1 MLKKLNTA
9 LRLLVVGLLIY
20 PLPLAYATEV
30 TVNEGFEDSTYEAG
44 ITISLHTGSSA
55 PFIYTSETNQYGTTG
70 NSLGLYSGEHKFDFS
85 DDISVYE
92 VSFRASAVN
101 NAWSIEWHF
110 KDGTSETTNHAA
122 QSNSNLP
129 TMYEDIYKS
138 YTDYNAVEGN
148 TDKFIDYF
156 IIDLSDLSLVDT
168 MYWQYDD
175 AVSTGSFATTT
186 TTTLV
191 SGIGDPSNLSVSAN
205 LHSGDITIDWDGATG
220 YQYDAERYAVAF
232 SNDNFQSMN
241 YAVSTGNVGSETAL
255 NTEYTFTKT
264 YLDSDFDAGDTI
276 YFKIRAD
283 NDTDSQYSNWTA
295 VASYTIQD
303 VAAGVTN
310 LTIENTEYQGLK
322 FTWTNPGT
330 GWSSPTSYKIE
341 YSDGDNTWNYDD
353 DDVYSQDIT
362 DASLTTY
369 NLESI
374 AAGTYW
380 FSFYACTQNG
390 SWCHGNQ
397 GTSPVQITVNA
408 NTPTTT
414 IPPSLGPPMNPVVT
428 QEYNVGVKVDWDVPN
443 SGNQTAE
450 SYELYYRTSAE
461 DEIKVDGITET
472 EYTIPYGNIPNGD
485 YTFSIRAYDSDNSIF
500 SGYSTEPT
508 LTVFNQKAQD
518 DWEAAE
524 AARKAE
530 EARIAAEKAEQERL
544 AELQRQRDKNLAETG
559 YSETDA
565 ERSAREQ
572 REYEEEQ
579 ARLKAL
585 EDERIR
591 NADETGYY
599 ETNSERADRE
609 QREYEEEQARLAEL
623 ERQRVSNQ
631 ADTGYYETDAERSE
645 RERLEVEEAAKKA
658 IEAATKSSTDD
669 GEGDGEPLS
678 KEDQDKL
685 DKLVDTIIDLKKT
698 LKPIEVPIEPVIEI
712 KEIIVVV
719 TTTTTSTTTT
729 TIPIIEDF
737 ADEEVQDG
745 QVETDTLDS
754 KEGDKE
760 IQPTDLSDEEVEVLV
775 EAAEEAIT
783 EVVEVEELTEVFED
797 KAIEIIEEE
806 ELETLSKEEVEAY
819 EEAVEEAVAEV
830 VAELDTE
837 EKVEV
842 VKEVAKVSVQNLG
855 NADTTTKAVVKA
867 VVKEVTKVETVAELD
882 EEEKQAVGEVLGFS
896 EETAA
901 QDVEIIAE
909 AAAKEENIATAV
921 DEYVER
927 AIANENV
934 EDFTLADVVTEV
946 QIEAFISDPVGA
958 IIDVDLENIDFA
970 TIGQDMTQDQ
980 RQKSKE
986 VVVPV
991 IIASQIVAQAG
1002 ALISRRPF

>member
-1 MLKKLNTA
+1 
-9 LRLLVVGLLIY
+9 
-20 PLPLAYATEV
+20 
-30 TVNEGFEDSTYEAG
+30 
-44 ITISLHTGSSA
+44 
-55 PFIYTSETNQYGTTG
+55 
-70 NSLGLYSGEHKFDFS
+70 
-85 DDISVYE
+85 
-92 VSFRASAVN
+92 
-101 NAWSIEWHF
+101 
-110 KDGTSETTNHAA
+110 
-122 QSNSNLP
+122 
-129 TMYEDIYKS
+129 
-138 YTDYNAVEGN
+138 
-148 TDKFIDYF
+148 
-156 IIDLSDLSLVDT
+156 
-168 MYWQYDD
+168 
-175 AVSTGSFATTT
+175 
-186 TTTLV
+186 
-191 SGIGDPSNLSVSAN
+191 
-205 LHSGDITIDWDGATG
+205 
-220 YQYDAERYAVAF
+220 
-232 SNDNFQSMN
+232 
-241 YAVSTGNVGSETAL
+241 
-255 NTEYTFTKT
+255 
-264 YLDSDFDAGDTI
+264 
-276 YFKIRAD
+276 
-283 NDTDSQYSNWTA
+283 
-295 VASYTIQD
+295 
-303 VAAGVTN
+303 
-310 LTIENTEYQGLK
+310 
-322 FTWTNPGT
+322 
-330 GWSSPTSYKIE
+330 
-341 YSDGDNTWNYDD
+341 
-353 DDVYSQDIT
+353 
-362 DASLTTY
+362 
-369 NLESI
+369 
-374 AAGTYW
+374 
-380 FSFYACTQNG
+380 
-390 SWCHGNQ
+390 
-397 GTSPVQITVNA
+397 
-408 NTPTTT
+408 
-414 IPPSLGPPMNPVVT
+414 MNPVVT
-428 QEYNVGVKVDWDVPN
+428 QEYNVGVKVDWDEPN

-461 DEIKVDGITET
+461 NEISVTGITET
-472 EYTIPYGNIPNGD
+472 EYTIPYGSIPNGD
-485 YTFSIRAYDSDNSIF
+485 YTFSIRAFDSDNSIY

-524 AARKAE
+524 KARKAE

-585 EDERIR
+585 EEERIR
-591 NADETGYY
+591 NSAETGYY
-599 ETNSERADRE
+599 ETNQERADRE

-623 ERQRVSNQ
+623 ERQRVKNE
-631 ADTGYYETDAERSE
+631 AETGYYETDAERSE
-645 RERLEVEEAAKKA
+645 RERLEIEEAAKQA

-669 GEGDGEPLS
+669 GKSDGEPLS

-685 DKLVDTIIDLKKT
+685 DLLVDTIIDLKKT
-698 LKPIEVPIEPVIEI
+698 LDPEEFAVEEEVFEI
-712 KEIIVVV
+712 KEIVVV
-719 TTTTTSTTTT
+719 TTTTTTTTT

-737 ADEEVQDG
+737 ADEEDESEFI
-745 QVETDTLDS
+745 ETDPLDS
-754 KEGDKE
+754 EEGDKE

-806 ELETLSKEEVEAY
+806 ELETLSEEEVEAY

-927 AIANENV
+927 AIANEDV

-1002 ALISRRPF
+1002 ALITRRPF

>member
-20 PLPLAYATEV
+20 PFPIAIAQEV
-30 TVNEGFEDSTYEAG
+30 TVNEGFSDGDFDGFFTVTRENGNSHN
-44 ITISLHTGSSA
+44 TIYAENS
-55 PFIYTSETNQYGTTG
+55 NYGTQG
-70 NSLGLYSGEHKFDFS
+70 NFLSICHQVHSGCNHEYTFEFDE
-85 DDISVYE
+85 DYDVYE
-92 VSFRASAVN
+92 VGFEVGAVN
-101 NAWSIEWHF
+101 AAYSVTWHYS
-110 KDGTSETTNHAA
+110 DNTTETENKSA
-122 QSNSNLP
+122 QSYGNNGAD
-129 TMYEDIYKS
+129 MYDTFYKS
-138 YTDYNAVEGN
+138 FTDYNAVEEN
-148 TDKFIDYF
+148 TDKFITKF
-156 IIDLSDLSLVDT
+156 VIDLHDWSSFDD
-168 MYWQYDD
+168 MYFQYDD
-175 AVSTGSFATTT
+175 GLTQ
-186 TTTLV
+186 
-191 SGIGDPSNLSVSAN
+191 GIGAPTGLDTTQN
-205 LHSGDITIDWDGATG
+205 LHSGAVGVTWTAPTG
-220 YQYDAERYAVAF
+220 YTNTPERYAIAF
-232 SNDNFQSMN
+232 SDDNFQN
-241 YAVSTGNVGSETAL
+241 TNFAVATSTGSGDTA
-255 NTEYTFTKT
+255 YTFSKQ
-264 YLDSDFDAGDTI
+264 YLLSTFTDLEVGDTL
-276 YFKIRAD
+276 YFKVRSD
-283 NDTDSQYSNWTA
+283 DDTNSLYSSWTD
-295 VASYTIQD
+295 VVSYTIPD
-303 VAAGVTN
+303 VASGVSTLTANQDNQYTGVTF
-310 LTIENTEYQGLK
+310 Y
-322 FTWTNPGT
+322 WTQPNT
-330 GWSSPTSYKIE
+330 GWATQTSYKLA
-341 YSDGDNTWNYDD
+341 YKDSDDTEFTYVNDISADATNYTWTEVLED
-353 DDVYSQDIT
+353 
-362 DASLTTY
+362 TY
-369 NLESI
+369 EFYI
-374 AAGTYW
+374 
-380 FSFYACTQNG
+380 YACTQNG
-390 SWCHGNQ
+390 SWCHGPQN
-397 GTSPVQITVNA
+397 GPITVQIAAT
-408 NTPTTT
+408 TPTTTTTT

-428 QEYNVGVKVDWDVPN
+428 QEYNVGVKVDWDEPN
-443 SGNQTAE
+443 TGNQTAD

-461 DEIKVDGITET
+461 NEISVTGITET
-472 EYTIPYGNIPNGD
+472 EYTIPYGSIPNGD

-544 AELQRQRDKNLAETG
+544 AELQRQRDKNLSETG

-579 ARLKAL
+579 ARLKAI
-585 EDERIR
+585 EEEK
-591 NADETGYY
+591 NANYNETGYY
-599 ETNSERADRE
+599 ETNQERADRE
-609 QREYEEEQARLAEL
+609 QKEYEEEQARLAEL
-623 ERQRVSNQ
+623 ERQRVKNE
-631 ADTGYYETDAERSE
+631 AETGYYETDAERSE
-645 RERLEVEEAAKKA
+645 RERLEIEEAAKQA

-669 GEGDGEPLS
+669 DDGDGTPLS

-685 DKLVDTIIDLKKT
+685 DVLVDTIIDLKKT

-745 QVETDTLDS
+745 QVETDPLDS
-754 KEGDKE
+754 EEGDKE

-806 ELETLSKEEVEAY
+806 ELETLSEEEVEAY

-927 AIANENV
+927 AIANEDV

>member
-20 PLPLAYATEV
+20 PLPIAIAQEV
-30 TVNEGFEDSTYEAG
+30 TVNEDFSDSTYQAG
-44 ITISLHTGSSA
+44 LTISGGNSNA
-55 PFIYTSETNQYGTTG
+55 FIYTNENNQYGTTG
-70 NSLGLYSGEHKFDFS
+70 NSLGISSGTYSFEFS
-85 DDISVYE
+85 SDIDVYE
-92 VSFRASAVN
+92 VGFIVGAVN
-101 NAWSIEWHF
+101 YAWSIKWYYA
-110 KDGTSETTNHAA
+110 DGTSETVSKNA
-122 QSNSNLP
+122 QSNSNLS
-129 TMYEDIYKS
+129 TMYETIYKS
-138 YTDYNAVEGN
+138 YTDYNAVDGN
-148 TDKFIDYF
+148 TDKFITKF
-156 IIDLSDLSLVDT
+156 EVILSDLSLLDT
-168 MYWQYDD
+168 LYWQYDD
-175 AVSTGSFATTT
+175 STATGSFATTT

-205 LHSGDITIDWDGATG
+205 LHSGDISIDWDGATG
-220 YQYDAERYAVAF
+220 YQYDAERYAIAF

-241 YAVSTGNVGSETAL
+241 YAVATGNVGSANAL

-264 YLDSDFDAGDTI
+264 YLDSEFDAGDTI

-295 VASYTIQD
+295 VASYTILD

-353 DDVYSQDIT
+353 DDVYSQNIS

-374 AAGTYW
+374 TAGTYW

-408 NTPTTT
+408 TTPTTT
-414 IPPSLGPPMNPVVT
+414 TTIVYTLGPPMNPVVT
-428 QEYNVGVKVDWDVPN
+428 QEYNVGVKVDWDAPN
-443 SGNQTAE
+443 TGNGTVS
-450 SYELYYRTSAE
+450 SYELYYRTDAE
-461 DEIKVDGITET
+461 NETVINNITET
-472 EYTIPYGNIPNGD
+472 EYTIPYANIPNGT
-485 YTFSIRAYDSDNSIF
+485 YEFSIRAIDSNNSIN

-508 LTVFNQKAQD
+508 LNVFNQKAQD
-518 DWEAAE
+518 DADAAAAE

-530 EARIAAEKAEQERL
+530 EERIAKEKAEAE

-572 REYEEEQ
+572 KEYEEEQ

-585 EDERIR
+585 EEERIR
-591 NADETGYY
+591 NSDETGYY

-623 ERQRVSNQ
+623 ERQRISNE
-631 ADTGYYETDAERSE
+631 ADTGIYETDAERSE
-645 RERLEVEEAAKKA
+645 RERLEIEEAARKA
-658 IEAATKSSTDD
+658 TIAATKATTD
-669 GEGDGEPLS
+669 GEGDGEPLT
-678 KEDQDKL
+678 KDEQDKL
-685 DKLVDTIIDLKKT
+685 DLLVDTIIDLKKT
-698 LKPIEVPIEPVIEI
+698 LDPEQYAVEEEVFEI
-712 KEIIVVV
+712 KEIVVV
-719 TTTTTSTTTT
+719 TTTTTTTTT

-737 ADEEVQDG
+737 ADEEDKSEPI
-745 QVETDTLDS
+745 ETDPLDS
-754 KEGDKE
+754 GEGDEE
-760 IQPTDLSDEEVEVLV
+760 IQLTAEEVEILV
-775 EAAEEAIT
+775 EEVEEAIT
-783 EVVEVEELTEVFED
+783 EVVDTEELEEVFESQD
-797 KAIEIIEEE
+797 IEIIEEKELE
-806 ELETLSKEEVEAY
+806 ELSEEEAEAY
-819 EEAVEEAVAEV
+819 VEAVEEAVAEV
-830 VAELDTE
+830 VAELETE
-837 EKVEV
+837 ELVEV
-842 VKEVAKVSVQNLG
+842 VEQVATADVQNLAT
-855 NADTTTKAVVKA
+855 ADTQTKAVVKA
-867 VVKEVTKVETVAELD
+867 VVQEVTKVETVAELN
-882 EEEKQAVGEVLGFS
+882 EEEKEVVGELLGFS
-896 EETAA
+896 EESAA
-901 QDVEIIAE
+901 DDVELIAE
-909 AAAKEENIATAV
+909 AASKEENIATAV
-921 DEYVER
+921 EEYVER
-927 AIANENV
+927 AIDNADVEN
-934 EDFTLADVVTEV
+934 FTLADVVTEV

-958 IIDVDLENIDFA
+958 IIDVDLESIDFA

>member
-1 MLKKLNTA
+1 MLKKFNTL

-20 PLPLAYATEV
+20 PFPIAIAQEV
-30 TVNEGFEDSTYEAG
+30 TVNEGFDDTDWGDYFTVKRENGNSH
-44 ITISLHTGSSA
+44 SNVHTENS
-55 PFIYTSETNQYGTTG
+55 NYGTQG
-70 NSLGLYSGEHKFDFS
+70 QFLSLCHQIGGGCTHEYTFEFS
-85 DDISVYE
+85 TDYDIYE
-92 VSFRASAVN
+92 VGFEVGAVN
-101 NAWSIEWHF
+101 QAYSVTWHYS
-110 KDGTSETTNHAA
+110 DNTTETENKSA
-122 QSNSNLP
+122 QAFGNGGS
-129 TMYEDIYKS
+129 TMFDTFYKS
-138 YTDYNAVEGN
+138 FTDYNAVAEN
-148 TDKFIDYF
+148 TDKFITKF
-156 IIDLSDLSLVDT
+156 VIDLHDWSSFDD
-168 MYWQYDD
+168 MYFQYDD
-175 AVSTGSFATTT
+175 GLTQ
-186 TTTLV
+186 
-191 SGIGDPSNLSVSAN
+191 GIGAPTGLDTTQN
-205 LHSGDITIDWDGATG
+205 LHSGAVGVTWTAPTG
-220 YQYDAERYAVAF
+220 YTNTPERYAIAF
-232 SNDNFQSMN
+232 SDDNFQN
-241 YAVSTGNVGSETAL
+241 TNFAVATSTGSGDTA
-255 NTEYTFTKT
+255 YTFSKQ
-264 YLDSDFDAGDTI
+264 YLLSTFTDLEVGDTL
-276 YFKIRAD
+276 YFKVRSD
-283 NDTDSQYSNWTA
+283 DDTNSLYSSWTD
-295 VASYTIQD
+295 VVSYTIPD
-303 VAAGVTN
+303 VASGVSTLTANQDNQYTGVTF
-310 LTIENTEYQGLK
+310 Y
-322 FTWTNPGT
+322 WTQPNT
-330 GWSSPTSYKIE
+330 GWATQTSYKLA
-341 YSDGDNTWNYDD
+341 YKDSDDTEFTYVNDISADATNYTWTEVLED
-353 DDVYSQDIT
+353 
-362 DASLTTY
+362 TY
-369 NLESI
+369 EFYI
-374 AAGTYW
+374 
-380 FSFYACTQNG
+380 YACTQNG
-390 SWCHGNQ
+390 SWCHGPQN
-397 GTSPVQITVNA
+397 GPITVQIAAT
-408 NTPTTT
+408 TPTTTTTT

-428 QEYNVGVKVDWDVPN
+428 QEYNVGVKVDWDEPN
-443 SGNQTAE
+443 TGNQTAD

-461 DEIKVDGITET
+461 NEISVTGITET
-472 EYTIPYGNIPNGD
+472 EYTIPYGSIPNGD

-544 AELQRQRDKNLAETG
+544 AELQRQRDKNLSETG

-579 ARLKAL
+579 ARLKAI
-585 EDERIR
+585 EEEK
-591 NADETGYY
+591 NANYNETGYY
-599 ETNSERADRE
+599 ETNQERADRE
-609 QREYEEEQARLAEL
+609 QKEYEEEQARLAEL
-623 ERQRVSNQ
+623 ERQRVKNE
-631 ADTGYYETDAERSE
+631 AETGYYETDAERSE
-645 RERLEVEEAAKKA
+645 RERLEIEEAAKQA

-669 GEGDGEPLS
+669 DDGDGTPLS

-685 DKLVDTIIDLKKT
+685 DVLVDTIIDLKKT

-745 QVETDTLDS
+745 QVETDPLDS
-754 KEGDKE
+754 EEGDKE

-806 ELETLSKEEVEAY
+806 ELETLSEEEVEAY

-927 AIANENV
+927 AIANEDV